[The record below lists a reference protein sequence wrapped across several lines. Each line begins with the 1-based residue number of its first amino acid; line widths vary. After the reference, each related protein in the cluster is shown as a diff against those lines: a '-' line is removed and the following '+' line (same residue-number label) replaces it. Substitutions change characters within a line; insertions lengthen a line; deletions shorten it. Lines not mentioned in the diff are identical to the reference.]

1 VILLLHDVADPFME
15 IGKMLLYTG
24 NNTGADISFG
34 IFALGE
40 IRFLKY
46 SIHPD

>member
-24 NNTGADISFG
+24 NNTGADVSFG
-34 IFALGE
+34 VFALG
-40 IRFLKY
+40 INVSKIQYL
-46 SIHPD
+46 S